1 MKFLFHLVIEITG
14 PSQPV
19 TVGESATFTCTS
31 LLGMAERIEWFLV
44 DGASETLQV
53 MNTGEAT
60 LDLVLD
66 PVSESTGGN
75 MYRCRVTIG
84 GSDMD
89 RDVTVTVQ
97 GELLLS
103 I

>member
-1 MKFLFHLVIEITG
+1 
-14 PSQPV
+14 
-19 TVGESATFTCTS
+19 
-31 LLGMAERIEWFLV
+31 MADMIQWFLV
-44 DGASETLQV
+44 DGGSETLQV
-53 MNTGEAT
+53 MNTGQAT

-89 RDVTVTVQ
+89 WDVTVTVQ

>member
-1 MKFLFHLVIEITG
+1 M
-14 PSQPV
+14 

-31 LLGMAERIEWFLV
+31 LLGMADMIQWFLV
-44 DGASETLQV
+44 DGTSETQQR
-53 MNTGEAT
+53 MNMGQEA
-60 LDLVLD
+60 LDLVLN
-66 PVSESTGGN
+66 PVSQSMDGN

>member
-1 MKFLFHLVIEITG
+1 
-14 PSQPV
+14 
-19 TVGESATFTCTS
+19 
-31 LLGMAERIEWFLV
+31 MAERIEWFLA

-66 PVSESTGGN
+66 PVSESTGGRV
-75 MYRCRVTIG
+75 YRCRVTIC